1 MPFKST
7 KQRKFMH
14 AKHPTIAK
22 RWENEAKAGG
32 KPAVSKRK
40 GKKK

>member
-1 MPFKST
+1 MPFKSQ

-22 RWENEAKAGG
+22 RWEGEAKA
-32 KPAVSKRK
+32 KKQKAVQPKKRRK
-40 GKKK
+40 

>member
-1 MPFKST
+1 MPFKSA

-14 AKHPTIAK
+14 ARLPKIAA
-22 RWENEAKAGG
+22 RWENEAKA
-32 KPAVSKRK
+32 KHRPAVVKK